1 MAVLLGC
8 TSTGR
13 VGLCFLWFF
22 VQELLEA
29 QPAVVLV
36 LKRLRRRGKWLEV
49 SSDRLG
55 ELGRVPWLYQY
66 WPGGFMLCVV
76 LCPGTPEGSTGSG
89 SGFKA
94 SQKTGQ
100 RLKVSSD
107 RLCEAKPQGGYSN
120 LFRIRRLGP
129 SIYRSPPKNIRN
141 FKHPKK
147 IFEIL
152 ATQKNIPILYLDL
165 KKRL

>member
-1 MAVLLGC
+1 MAVFLGC
-8 TSTGR
+8 TSTGW

-55 ELGRVPWLYQY
+55 ELGIIFCGRVPWLYQY
-66 WPGGFMLCVV
+66 WPGGFMVFVV

-107 RLCEAKPQGGYSN
+107 RLGEADDTFKR
-120 LFRIRRLGP
+120 FRF
-129 SIYRSPPKNIRN
+129 SM
-141 FKHPKK
+141 H
-147 IFEIL
+147 IL
-152 ATQKNIPILYLDL
+152 TINYL
-165 KKRL
+165 